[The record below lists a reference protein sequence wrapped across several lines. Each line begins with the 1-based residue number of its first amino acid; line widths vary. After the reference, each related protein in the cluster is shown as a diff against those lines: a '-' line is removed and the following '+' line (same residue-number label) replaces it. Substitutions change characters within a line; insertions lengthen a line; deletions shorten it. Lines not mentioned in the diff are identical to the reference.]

1 MTSALM
7 VSLGVVPGARFQQA
21 CVAELGL
28 PRVPEKSSPVIPLCA
43 EAGVPVNQKPGKA
56 VRNSSR
62 RVGLP
67 LTAEVWAGSSRP

>member
-1 MTSALM
+1 
-7 VSLGVVPGARFQQA
+7 V
-21 CVAELGL
+21 VAEIEGGGATVGPNLAYHEY
-28 PRVPEKSSPVIPLCA
+28 REKLSPVISLCA
-43 EAGVPVNQKPGKA
+43 ETGVPVNQKPGKA